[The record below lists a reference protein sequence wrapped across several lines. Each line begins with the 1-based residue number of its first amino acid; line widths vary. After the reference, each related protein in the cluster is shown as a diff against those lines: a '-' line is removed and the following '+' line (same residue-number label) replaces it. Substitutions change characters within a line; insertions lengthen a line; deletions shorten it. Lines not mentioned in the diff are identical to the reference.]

1 MSNASNF
8 GSLIVKSGETV
19 SLSQNLTASGA
30 ARASYLI
37 VNGYDR
43 NEYTVN
49 ASGTTG
55 SFTGNGRTL
64 TFSSLGG
71 DARGA
76 GIVFA
81 LSASTG
87 RYTSSTYGYFD
98 QFTYTA
104 STSAGDVTAISLF
117 STNSASVANT
127 YAANAISLAQYDA
140 PGYLGSLTVASPT
153 GFAGTVPAQA
163 TPLSIAAVAQSFV
176 GSVCNRNGCW
186 VLASTISAEAG
197 ASLPVQSA
205 VNMAGAANGEWM
217 VAYNGPA
224 GSTGDWAS
232 MVRTGDMVGFVTA
245 AGIGH
250 ITTVVSGAGGTAMVI
265 DNATIV
271 DARGNIRNAANDGSA
286 KDIVVQAA
294 HAASQEWAG
303 VSASS
308 VVIFRLDTPVVAT
321 LQATLNIAARGTATL
336 STVFAAT
343 DPAGKPIT
351 SYQAYSST
359 ASDWFTVN
367 GTSVVATSAATAV
380 TASSLS
386 EIEFDRGTLDVADDV
401 MVRASNGSFWGDWTK
416 ISAGINPLTVSR
428 STGLATDPNA
438 VAIHR
443 FFDKTDGTHFFTA
456 SSSEASTLEATRTDL
471 SYEGVGLNGYAAADS
486 SPSSVAVFRFFD
498 LKDGTHFYTASTSE
512 RDTLVTNQAAAMQ
525 FEGVAF
531 YENATPQAGD
541 AAVYRFFDTAHGTHL
556 FTQSASEKASI
567 LSTRP
572 DLVSEGIAFYAPT

>member
-1 MSNASNF
+1 MSTASNF
-8 GSLIVKSGETV
+8 GSLIVKSGDTV
-19 SLSQNLTASGA
+19 SLSQRIISPGGSN
-30 ARASYLI
+30 ASYLV

-43 NEYTVN
+43 DEYTVN

-55 SFTGNGRTL
+55 SFTGNGHTL
-64 TFSSLGG
+64 ALSAVGG

-81 LSASTG
+81 LNASTG
-87 RYTSSTYGYFD
+87 RYSNSTYGYLD
-98 QFTYTA
+98 QLSYTA
-104 STSAGDVTAISLF
+104 STSVGNVIDISLF
-117 STNSASVANT
+117 STNTASVATN
-127 YAANAISLAQYDA
+127 YASNAISLARYDA
-140 PGYLGSLTVASPT
+140 SGYLGTLTVAAPT
-153 GFAGTVPAQA
+153 GFTGAAPAQA
-163 TPLSIAAVAQSFV
+163 TPFSIAAVAQTFV
-176 GSVCNRNGCW
+176 GSVCNRDGCW
-186 VLASTISAEAG
+186 VLSSTISAEAG

-205 VNMAGAANGEWM
+205 VAMAGAANGEWM

-245 AGIGH
+245 AGTGH
-250 ITTVVSGAGGTAMVI
+250 ITTVVSGAGSTAMVV
-265 DNATIV
+265 DNATV
-271 DARGNIRNAANDGSA
+271 FDAQGNIRNGANDGSA

-321 LQATLNIAARGTATL
+321 LQATLNVAAGGTANLATL
-336 STVFAAT
+336 FAAT
-343 DPAGKPIT
+343 DPAGKSIT
-351 SYQAYSST
+351 SYQAYSAT
-359 ASDWFTVN
+359 ASDRFTVN
-367 GTSVVATSAATAV
+367 GTSVVAASAATAV

-386 EIEFDRGTLDVADDV
+386 QIEFDRGVSDVADDV
-401 MVRASNGSFWGDWTK
+401 IVRAYNGSFWGDWTK
-416 ISAGINPLTVSR
+416 ITTA
-428 STGLATDPNA
+428 STDL
-438 VAIHR
+438 AIHR

-456 SSSEASTLEATRTDL
+456 SSAEAANLSATRTDL
-471 SYEGVGLNGYAAADS
+471 AYEGVGLRGYANADA

-498 LKDGTHFYTASTSE
+498 LADGTHFYTASTAE
-512 RDTLVTNQAAAMQ
+512 RDALTTTQSSSMK

-531 YENATPQAGD
+531 YENATQQAGD
-541 AAVYRFFDTAHGTHL
+541 TAVYRFFDTNHGTHL

-572 DLVSEGIAFYAPT
+572 DLVSEGIAFYAPN